1 MSEEHAGLTC
11 HDCGAPLQG
20 RFCHV
25 CGQKH
30 QQLRQPAH
38 QFVREAIV
46 ELLGLDGRLW
56 TTMRLLLFQP
66 GRLTEDYRAGIRTRY
81 LRPLR
86 IYISTTLAFFFLVS
100 LIDPA
105 GQVEQQLGSR
115 IQEDSTALASVR
127 YELIN
132 QRMRDD
138 STRLRQ
144 RMEELAEA
152 KQALDS
158 LSATVGS
165 EAGLDAGQRAL
176 DRARKRVESTEANN
190 SVRLRRFRWQ
200 QEVLATYPP
209 DSLIRPNDLAEASIL
224 VFPGAE
230 GNDGDNWNFTT
241 GLPEWAIRSAAL
253 RRLRTAET
261 STERVA
267 AGAEFLR
274 GMVNRLPA
282 AMFML
287 LPVFAMLLKPLYTRK
302 RLRYLTTP
310 IRGAIARLRGRPAK
324 GMPPTQHYYV
334 DHLVFGLHTHAY
346 AFVIFSLILL
356 LSVVIPVAVPR
367 AIVIIVMMLFVP
379 VYFLRAQ
386 KLVYHEGWF
395 RTLLKSLLLFSAYSV
410 LLMGFGFTLAF
421 LLAAALG

>member
-1 MSEEHAGLTC
+1 MNDQYDKLTC

-30 QQLRQPAH
+30 QRLRQPAH

-56 TTMRLLLFQP
+56 STLRLLLFQP
-66 GRLTEDYRAGIRTRY
+66 GRLTDDYRAGIRTRY

-105 GQVEQQLGSR
+105 GQIEQQLGAQ
-115 IQEDSTALASVR
+115 IQADTTALAGERYSV
-127 YELIN
+127 IS

-144 RMEELAEA
+144 RVAELQEA
-152 KQALDS
+152 QTKLDS
-158 LSATVGS
+158 LMAGVRG
-165 EAGLDAGQRAL
+165 EAGIDAGQRAL
-176 DRARKRVESTEANN
+176 DRARRRVESTEANN
-190 SVRLRRFRWQ
+190 SVRRRRFQWQ

-209 DSLIRPNDLAEASIL
+209 DSLIRPDDLAQASIL
-224 VFPGAE
+224 VIPGTE
-230 GNDGDNWNFTT
+230 SNDGDDWTFTT

-253 RRLRTAET
+253 RRLRSSENSA
-261 STERVA
+261 ERVA

-310 IRGAIARLRGRPAK
+310 IRGLLTRLRGQPAR

-346 AFVIFSLILL
+346 AFVVYSVILL
-356 LSVVIPVAVPR
+356 LSVVVPDGIPR
-367 AIVIIVMMLFVP
+367 AIITIILMLFVP

-395 RTLLKSLLLFSAYSV
+395 KTIFKASLLFSVYSM
-410 LLMGFGFTLAF
+410 LLLGVGFTLAF
-421 LLAAALG
+421 ILAAALG

>member
-1 MSEEHAGLTC
+1 MNDENDNLTC
-11 HDCGAPLQG
+11 HDCGAPLHG

-30 QQLRQPAH
+30 QPLRQPAH
-38 QFVREAIV
+38 HFVRDAFV

-56 TTMRLLLFQP
+56 TTLRLLLFHP
-66 GRLTEDYRAGIRTRY
+66 GKLTDDYRAGIRTRY

-105 GQVEQQLGSR
+105 GQIEQQIGAQ
-115 IQEDSTALASVR
+115 IQSDTTALARDR
-127 YELIN
+127 YEIIN

-144 RMEELAEA
+144 RMAELQEA
-152 KQALDS
+152 QRAVDS
-158 LSATVGS
+158 LM
-165 EAGLDAGQRAL
+165 AGVEGEPVDDAGQRAL
-176 DRARKRVESTEANN
+176 ERARRRVESTEANN
-190 SVRLRRFRWQ
+190 RVRRQRFHWQ

-209 DSLIRPNDLAEASIL
+209 DSLIRPDDLAKASIL
-224 VFPGAE
+224 VIPGTE
-230 GNDGDNWNFTT
+230 TSGGDDWSFTT
-241 GLPEWAIRSAAL
+241 GLPEWAIRSPAL
-253 RRLRTAET
+253 RRLRSSENSA
-261 STERVA
+261 ERVA

-302 RLRYLTTP
+302 RVRYLTTP
-310 IRGAIARLRGRPAK
+310 FRGLIARLRGQPAR

-346 AFVIFSLILL
+346 AFVVYSVILL
-356 LSVVIPVAVPR
+356 LSVVIPDGVVRAV
-367 AIVIIVMMLFVP
+367 ITIILMLFVP

-395 RTLLKSLLLFSAYSV
+395 KTLFKASLLFSVYSM
-410 LLMGFGFTLAF
+410 LLLGFGFTLAF
-421 LLAAALG
+421 ILAAALG